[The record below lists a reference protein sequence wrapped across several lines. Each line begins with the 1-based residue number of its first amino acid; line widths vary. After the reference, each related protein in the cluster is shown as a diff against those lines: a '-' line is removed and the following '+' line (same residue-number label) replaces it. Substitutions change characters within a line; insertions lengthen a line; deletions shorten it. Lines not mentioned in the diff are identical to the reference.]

1 MSRLAELRKK
11 IISNS
16 KRLRFHRPDVGSRP
30 GVLVFSEEAAET
42 QVNVICYAPEEHL
55 RNPEKLANLILDE
68 KHLVW
73 IDVQG
78 LGTAEEIRRIA
89 EMAQIPELML
99 EDMVNV
105 PQRSHAHASDNRL
118 LIVTRMVRPFDRAGL
133 FVEQVS
139 IYRYKNIIV
148 TFQEAEGDVFAP
160 IRDRLKNG
168 RGPLRNGTADFLVYT
183 LLDTIIDAYFPV
195 LEHLADR
202 MQLLEH
208 YALTRPTSA
217 LLRYLVE
224 SRNEIV
230 RLHRAIKPQKEVMT
244 TLIRNKQ
251 NLLGVNALA
260 HLEDTYDHA
269 LQANEVAE
277 TLREMSVNLLN
288 LYMSSMA
295 NHTNDKM
302 KVLTIMASIFI
313 PLTFIAGIYGMN
325 FEYMPELHTK
335 WGYPAVWILMTG
347 TAFSLVYYFY
357 RKGWLGENNRE
368 IDLTLREHLAEMQQP
383 KMPK

>member
-1 MSRLAELRKK
+1 VSRLAELRKK
-11 IISNS
+11 IVSNTR
-16 KRLRFHRPDVGSRP
+16 RLRFHRPEVGSRP
-30 GVLVFSEEAAET
+30 GVLAFSEEAADT
-42 QVNVICYAPEEHL
+42 QVNVICYAPEVHL
-55 RNPEKLANLILDE
+55 RNPEKLPELILDE

-78 LGTAEEIRRIA
+78 LGTAAEIRRIA
-89 EMAQIPELML
+89 EMAQIPDLML

-105 PQRSHAHASDNRL
+105 PQRSHASSFEDRL
-118 LIVTRMVRPFDRAGL
+118 LVVTRMVRPFDRAGL

-139 IYRYKNIIV
+139 IYRYKNIVV
-148 TFQEAEGDVFAP
+148 TFQEAEGDVFSP
-160 IRDRLKNG
+160 IRDRLKLG
-168 RGPLRNGTADFLVYT
+168 RGPLRNGTSDFLVYT
-183 LLDTIIDAYFPV
+183 LLDTIIDAYFPL

-202 MQLLEH
+202 LQLLEH

-230 RLHRAIKPQKEVMT
+230 RLHRAIKPQKEVLQI
-244 TLIRNKQ
+244 LIRNKQ
-251 NLLGVNALA
+251 NLLGANVLV

-269 LQANEVAE
+269 LQASDVSE

-325 FEYMPELHTK
+325 FEYMPELHAK
-335 WGYPAVWILMTG
+335 WGYPAVWLLMSA
-347 TAFSLVYYFY
+347 TAFSLLYYFY

-368 IDLTLREHLAEMQQP
+368 IDLTLREHLAEMQLPQKP
-383 KMPK
+383 N

>member
-11 IISNS
+11 IVSNTR
-16 KRLRFHRPDVGSRP
+16 RLRFHRPEVGSRP
-30 GVLVFSEEAAET
+30 GVLAFSEEAADT
-42 QVNVICYAPEEHL
+42 QVNVICYAPEVHL
-55 RNPEKLANLILDE
+55 RNPEKLPELILDE

-78 LGTAEEIRRIA
+78 LGTAAEIRRIA
-89 EMAQIPELML
+89 EMAQIPDLML

-105 PQRSHAHASDNRL
+105 PQRSHASSFEDRL
-118 LIVTRMVRPFDRAGL
+118 LVVTRMVRPFDRAGL

-139 IYRYKNIIV
+139 IYRYKNIVV
-148 TFQEAEGDVFAP
+148 TFQEAEGDVFSP
-160 IRDRLKNG
+160 IRDRLKLG
-168 RGPLRNGTADFLVYT
+168 RGPLRNGTSDFLVYT
-183 LLDTIIDAYFPV
+183 LLDTIIDAYFPL

-202 MQLLEH
+202 LQLLEH

-230 RLHRAIKPQKEVMT
+230 RLHRAIKPQKEVLQI
-244 TLIRNKQ
+244 LIRNKQ
-251 NLLGVNALA
+251 NLLGANVLV

-269 LQANEVAE
+269 LQASDVSE

-325 FEYMPELHTK
+325 FEYMPELHAK
-335 WGYPAVWILMTG
+335 WGYPAVWLLMSA
-347 TAFSLVYYFY
+347 TAFSLLYYFY

-368 IDLTLREHLAEMQQP
+368 IDLTLREHLAEMQLPQKP
-383 KMPK
+383 N

>member
-11 IISNS
+11 IVSNTR
-16 KRLRFHRPDVGSRP
+16 RLRFHRPEVGSRP
-30 GVLVFSEEAAET
+30 GVLAFSEEAADT
-42 QVNVICYAPEEHL
+42 QVNVICYAPEVHL
-55 RNPEKLANLILDE
+55 RNPEKLPELILDE

-78 LGTAEEIRRIA
+78 LGTAAEIRRIA
-89 EMAQIPELML
+89 EMAQIPDLML

-105 PQRSHAHASDNRL
+105 PQRSHASAHENRL
-118 LIVTRMVRPFDRAGL
+118 LVVTRMVRPFDRAGL

-139 IYRYKNIIV
+139 IYRYKNIVV
-148 TFQEAEGDVFAP
+148 TFQEAEGDVFSP
-160 IRDRLKNG
+160 IRDRLKLG
-168 RGPLRNGTADFLVYT
+168 RGPLRNGTSDFLVYT
-183 LLDTIIDAYFPV
+183 LLDTIIDAYFPL

-202 MQLLEH
+202 LQLLEH

-230 RLHRAIKPQKEVMT
+230 RLHRAIKPQKEVLQ

-251 NLLGVNALA
+251 NLLGANVLV

-269 LQANEVAE
+269 LQASDVSE

-325 FEYMPELHTK
+325 FEYMPELHAK
-335 WGYPAVWILMTG
+335 WGYPAVWLLMSA
-347 TAFSLVYYFY
+347 TAFSLLYYFY

-368 IDLTLREHLAEMQQP
+368 IDLTLREHLAEMQLPQKP
-383 KMPK
+383 N